1 MKKNYK
7 KSIDDLYGFT
17 DICDSEKG
25 LHTLVGAG
33 CAEEAWGSQS
43 ESERTSTRDGTPYN
57 TYNYPEGPHDT
68 VKAPFNIIKN

>member
-17 DICDSEKG
+17 
-25 LHTLVGAG
+25 
-33 CAEEAWGSQS
+33 
-43 ESERTSTRDGTPYN
+43 
-57 TYNYPEGPHDT
+57 EGPHDT

>member
-1 MKKNYK
+1 MKKNYE

-33 CAEEAWGSQS
+33 CAEEAWGRDAGAETQG
-43 ESERTSTRDGTPYN
+43 ERNKGKNGLYGF
-57 TYNYPEGPHDT
+57 PEGPHDT